1 MRKLERMTQLLSGD
15 PLREAV
21 LEEISRGVEARLA
34 ENMNLSNEVSEGV
47 KKAVYSSMVFQE
59 GLLVT
64 TNEISGEP
72 TQNMDDL
79 LYPLETLDNVE
90 QHDTV
95 ATAVR
100 GELDDLDNILSRV
113 RGTGS
118 NL

>member
-1 MRKLERMTQLLSGD
+1 VRTLERVTRLLSGD

-21 LEEISRGVEARLA
+21 LEEVSRGVESRLM
-34 ENMNLSNEVSEGV
+34 ENVNLSAELSEGV
-47 KKAVYSSMVFQE
+47 KRAVYSSMVFQD
-59 GLLVT
+59 GLLIT
-64 TNEISGEP
+64 TQEISGEP

-113 RGTGS
+113 RGTGP